1 MIFYLKAYNFA
12 QGSDLS
18 RTHTGADVNAVPER
32 ALFRNEK
39 TDPVLQGR
47 RLAAERKRFLRSS
60 LSLAPFV
67 AAQVASS
74 LLVLAF
80 GLVDDLAPCL
90 PPFGT

>member
-18 RTHTGADVNAVPER
+18 RTHTGADVNAVPDR

-60 LSLAPFV
+60 LSLVPHLRRPGSPLSRLRILSEARR
-67 AAQVASS
+67 
-74 LLVLAF
+74 LA
-80 GLVDDLAPCL
+80 
-90 PPFGT
+90 